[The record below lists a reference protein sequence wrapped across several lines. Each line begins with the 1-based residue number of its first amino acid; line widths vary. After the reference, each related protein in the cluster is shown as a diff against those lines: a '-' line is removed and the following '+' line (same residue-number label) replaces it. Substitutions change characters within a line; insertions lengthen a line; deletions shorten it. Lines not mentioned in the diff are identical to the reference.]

1 MAKCPGGGK
10 IIILDK
16 RFGSLGLLGLGIFAA
31 ILVYLPGL
39 GGGFFFDD
47 HPNIVD
53 NPSVKIADLS
63 WGSLRLAWS
72 GGLSGQF
79 GRPISQL
86 SFALNFYFSG
96 FSPYAFKLT
105 NLVIHCLNGVLV
117 YILAY
122 QLLDSVRERLKSPRV
137 GVYSALLASVW
148 LLHPIQLTSVLYVVQ
163 RMTSLS
169 ALFLLASLILHILAR
184 RRMGGKG
191 SVAFLLVIAWG
202 VCWPLSILSKET
214 GVLLPAYVAVY
225 EIFIRRS
232 ERGQLDAVGRLSLAL
247 SLVVVAGIVPY
258 LVSPFGQWIL
268 SGYEI
273 RSFSLAERL
282 LTEPRVLWFYLN
294 WIVFPSLGSFALFH
308 DDLVVSTTL
317 INPWS
322 TLPALIG
329 LLGLALWPVLNSLR
343 FPLAAFGIAWFLIGH
358 SLESTFIPLEIVHE
372 HRNYLPLFGIL
383 LLPVVWLDSLASQSG
398 VTRTLALTLVA
409 AALLYSGFVTA
420 MRADMYANELV
431 RTQVEAQFH
440 PDSAR
445 TNYVAGRSLASL
457 ADHEQNMIATILSK
471 KHFEM
476 ATALD
481 PDYKMGLIGQV
492 ILACGVSQTVDHE
505 ALGEL
510 QRRFRE
516 RLILQ
521 EDTNILSRIV
531 ELSRAGK
538 TCLNR
543 FQIDGMF
550 GAFFA
555 NPKLSPHMKMTMYSL
570 HADYLRLTA
579 RDLPAARDALQ
590 KALEIAPKN
599 SSLRLK
605 WAQLDYIAGDKAGAK
620 RLLMELRGESFS
632 QGERETLNNLLNSI
646 ATPRD

>member
-1 MAKCPGGGK
+1 MN
-10 IIILDK
+10 ILDK
-16 RFGSLGLLGLGIFAA
+16 RFGSLVLLGLGMVAA
-31 ILVYLPGL
+31 ILVYLPAL

-63 WGSLRLAWS
+63 WESLRLAWS

-105 NLVIHCLNGVLV
+105 NLFIHCLNGALV
-117 YILAY
+117 YFLAY
-122 QLLDSVRERLKSPRV
+122 QLLDSVRDRLKSPRV
-137 GVYSALLASVW
+137 GVYSALLASIW
-148 LLHPIQLTSVLYVVQ
+148 LLHPIQLTSVLYAVQ

-169 ALFLLASLILHILAR
+169 ALFLLASLILHIVAR
-184 RRMGGKG
+184 RRMDGNGT
-191 SVAFLLVIAWG
+191 VAFLLVIAWG

-214 GVLLPAYVAVY
+214 GVLLPAYVAAY
-225 EIFIRRS
+225 EMIIRPS
-232 ERGQLDAVGRLSLAL
+232 ERGHLDAVGRVFLAL
-247 SLVVVAGIVPY
+247 SLVVIAGIVPY

-273 RSFSLAERL
+273 RSFSLVERL
-282 LTEPRVLWFYLN
+282 LTEPRVLWSYLI
-294 WIVFPSLGSFALFH
+294 WIIFPSLGSFALFH

-329 LLGLALWPVLNSLR
+329 LLGLALWPVFNSLR

-383 LLPVVWLDSLASQSG
+383 LLPVVWLDSLASKPG
-398 VTRTLALTLVA
+398 ATRTLALTLVA
-409 AALLYSGFVTA
+409 AAFFYPGFVTA
-420 MRADMYANELV
+420 MRADMYANELI

-457 ADHEQNMIATILSK
+457 ADHGENTIATILAK

-492 ILACGVSQTVDHE
+492 ILACGVSQTVDQE

-531 ELSRAGK
+531 ELAGAGK
-538 TCLNR
+538 ICLNR
-543 FQIDGMF
+543 PQIDGLF
-550 GAFFA
+550 EAFFA
-555 NPKLSPHMKMTMYSL
+555 NPKLSSHMKMTMYSL
-570 HADYLRLTA
+570 HADYLWLTA
-579 RDLPAARDALQ
+579 RDLPAAREALQ
-590 KALEIAPKN
+590 KALEIAPRN

-605 WAQLDYIAGDKAGAK
+605 WAQLDYIAGDKVGAK
-620 RLLMELRGESFS
+620 RLLLELRGESLS
-632 QGERETLNNLLNSI
+632 QGERETLNNLLNSM